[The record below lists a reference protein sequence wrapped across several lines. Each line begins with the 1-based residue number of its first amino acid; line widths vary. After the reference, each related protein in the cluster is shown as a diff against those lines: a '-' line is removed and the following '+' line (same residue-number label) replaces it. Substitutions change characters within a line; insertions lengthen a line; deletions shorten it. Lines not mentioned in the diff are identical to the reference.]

1 MVAACLGGGLLATEA
16 GPHVMMMLLQ
26 SLGIVVRIVAGVRL
40 LGIAWAV
47 DAMTCGFSEP
57 SVQEMALQTEFDMY
71 S

>member
-40 LGIAWAV
+40 LVA
-47 DAMTCGFSEP
+47 
-57 SVQEMALQTEFDMY
+57 ALLAALMRVLRGQLMP
-71 S
+71 